1 MMSTQK
7 GIEAFAL
14 GKVTKEKLLRWV
26 NLRNNFIAQDEDGT
40 IKGYQNKPRYERNGR
55 KWVSVFTEDWI
66 TRLDPNPN
74 WRNAIVK
81 VRVKVE
87 IVEDDE

>member
-1 MMSTQK
+1 MSTPK

-26 NLRNNFIAQDEDGT
+26 NQRNEFIAQDEDGT
-40 IKGYQNKPRYERNGR
+40 IRGFQTKPRHGLTGR
-55 KWVSVFTEDWI
+55 KWESVYNEDWI

-74 WRNAIVK
+74 
-81 VRVKVE
+81 
-87 IVEDDE
+87 

>member
-1 MMSTQK
+1 MSTPK

-14 GKVTKEKLLRWV
+14 GKVTKETLLKWV
-26 NLRNNFIAQDEDGT
+26 ERDIRFIAQSEDGT
-40 IKGYQNKPRYERNGR
+40 IKGYYTRPRDERNG
-55 KWVSVFTEDWI
+55 WESVFTEDWI

-81 VRVKVE
+81 VRVTAE
-87 IVEDDE
+87 IVEDEE

>member
-1 MMSTQK
+1 MSTPK

-14 GKVTKEKLLRWV
+14 GTVTKEMLLKWV
-26 NLRNNFIAQDEDGT
+26 NRDIGFIAQSEDGT
-40 IKGYQNKPRYERNGR
+40 IKGYYTRPRHEQNGR

-81 VRVKVE
+81 VRVKAE
-87 IVEDDE
+87 IVEEEK